1 MTVLFCWCTL
11 SSDILLSLFM
21 QDLDNNG
28 YIGKEELHTLL
39 KKAGHDMPGYMVR
52 DIIKKLDRDNDELIS
67 FDEFLSVRSS
77 ERRIPV
83 WYRLFRTSRALGP
96 GLFCLRPQ
104 RTSRSSNEQMCV
116 FAPTCVRAQ
125 SWKTR
130 TPKECGSEVAEV
142 VLCSCVGFQL
152 CPESMYSQFLRQEW
166 EFWVF
171 TDIIFH
177 LPSLITYNRLI

>member
-28 YIGKEELHTLL
+28 YIGDEELHKLL

-52 DIIKKLDRDNDELIS
+52 DIIKKLDRDNDKLIS

-116 FAPTCVRAQ
+116 FAPTCVHPGKVEKHARRKNVEAR
-125 SWKTR
+125 SLKWFCV
-130 TPKECGSEVAEV
+130 P
-142 VLCSCVGFQL
+142 VLAFSCVLKACIPSFCYRSESFESSRTSYFTFQ
-152 CPESMYSQFLRQEW
+152 
-166 EFWVF
+166 V
-171 TDIIFH
+171 
-177 LPSLITYNRLI
+177 